1 MGNNTNKPLRENNM
15 SYKHK
20 TIIIAIAAVTSS
32 AIKLRSKTIF
42 DDIGHAFEDA
52 GEWIEGAAEDV
63 GDVIVEAAE
72 GVGDVVVEAAE
83 GVGEAVADVVD
94 VTDELLEGMWEEVVG
109 DAELFEAAGQLVL
122 DDAGLYSAGEE
133 GWVIDS
139 GIIMDDYRIGAD
151 EPFV

>member
-1 MGNNTNKPLRENNM
+1 MGNTNKRLRENNM

-32 AIKLRSKTIF
+32 AVKLRSKTIF

-63 GDVIVEAAE
+63 GEAVVEAAE
-72 GVGDVVVEAAE
+72 DVGDVVVEAAE
-83 GVGEAVADVVD
+83 GLGEAVVDVVD

-122 DDAGLYSAGEE
+122 ESSPYAYQFE
-133 GWVIDS
+133 GGWID
-139 GIIMDDYRIGAD
+139 
-151 EPFV
+151 